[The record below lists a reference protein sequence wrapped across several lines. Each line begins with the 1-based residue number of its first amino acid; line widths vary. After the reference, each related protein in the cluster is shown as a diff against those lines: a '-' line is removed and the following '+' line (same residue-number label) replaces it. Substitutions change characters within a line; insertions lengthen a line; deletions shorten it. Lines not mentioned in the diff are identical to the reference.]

1 MTAKVQVRNAV
12 RMAAAR
18 TGVLE
23 PTQRVR
29 MALAPAWERRK
40 RRDHAVLGPLMAG
53 VLDHDSLCVDAGAH
67 RGAVL
72 ELMVQFAPDARHVA
86 FEPIPELADDLRNRY
101 PGVDVHQAALAD
113 TVGSVTFQYFPAH
126 ADSSGIQPLAHLS
139 EAQAIEVPTTTLD
152 EALDREPG
160 PVRFLK
166 IDVEG
171 AELAMVRGARET
183 LAADRPVVVFEHTRA
198 AVMNGT
204 SSSELHDELTSVGLR
219 VFSFDAQGPLA
230 RTDFEHLVM
239 HERHEN
245 FIARP

>member
-12 RMAAAR
+12 KEAAAK

-40 RRDHAVLGPLMAG
+40 RCDHAVLGPLMAA
-53 VLDHDSLCVDAGAH
+53 VLERDSLCVDAGAH

-72 ELMVQFAPDARHVA
+72 KLMAQFAPDARHLA
-86 FEPIPELADDLRNRY
+86 FEPIPHLADDLRRRFD
-101 PGVDVHQAALAD
+101 GVDVHQAALSD
-113 TVGSVTFQYFPAH
+113 TAGSVTFQYFPEH

-139 EAQAIEVPTTTLD
+139 EATPIEVPTTTLD
-152 EALDREPG
+152 ETMGDAG

-171 AELAMVRGARET
+171 AELAMVRGGRAT
-183 LAADRPVVVFEHTRA
+183 LASSRPVVVFEHTRA
-198 AVMNGT
+198 AVLNGT
-204 SSSELHDELTSVGLR
+204 PSSELHDELTSVGLR
-219 VFSFDAQGPLA
+219 VFSFDGSGPLSQG
-230 RTDFEHLVM
+230 RFEQLVM

>member
-1 MTAKVQVRNAV
+1 MTAKVQARQVV
-12 RMAAAR
+12 KGAAAR

-23 PTQRVR
+23 PTKRVR
-29 MALAPAWERRK
+29 AALAPAWERRK
-40 RRDHAVLGPLMAG
+40 RRDHEVLGPLMAG
-53 VLDHDSLCVDAGAH
+53 VLEPDSRCVDAGAH

-72 ELMVQFAPDARHVA
+72 ELMVQLAPDARHLA
-86 FEPIPELADDLRNRY
+86 FEPIPHLADDLRDRFD
-101 PGVDVHQAALAD
+101 GVDVHQAALSD
-113 TVGSVTFQYFPAH
+113 TVGSVTFQYFPEH

-139 EAQAIEVPTTTLD
+139 EAHAIEVPTTTLD
-152 EALDREPG
+152 ETVGDAG

-198 AVMNGT
+198 AVLNGT
-204 SSSELHDELTSVGLR
+204 SSSELHDELTSAGLR
-219 VFSFDAQGPLA
+219 VFSFDAKGPLGRA
-230 RTDFEHLVM
+230 EFDRLVM